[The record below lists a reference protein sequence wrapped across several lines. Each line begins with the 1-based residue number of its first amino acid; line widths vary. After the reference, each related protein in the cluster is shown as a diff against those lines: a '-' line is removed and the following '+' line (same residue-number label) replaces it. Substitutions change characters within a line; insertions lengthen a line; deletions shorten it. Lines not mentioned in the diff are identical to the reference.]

1 MYNLNIND
9 SLKPG
14 LYCVATPIGNLGD
27 ITFRAIYILNKSHI
41 ILSEDTRVS
50 SKLLSKFNIKTK
62 LLSNHKF
69 NEKKNVK
76 NVLNLLRQDKIIS
89 IISDAGTLKRVDYSY
104 IKPDTY
110 IHYQNVRTSAVSAGD
125 AYIQL
130 TSLFDSTYA
139 VYKMFL
145 YNINMS
151 ADSKIRLQLVTGSST
166 LEGDSGD
173 YKYAGNGKNSDGQGS
188 DWSSNS
194 STVIELTGETLRQDA
209 GMIGGIEVTIYDP
222 ADTNLRTRVVMQGG
236 ATRTGNYTY
245 SAFGTAET
253 TFTTAVTGVRVS
265 AETGNFDSLKV
276 KVFGI
281 V

>member
-1 MYNLNIND
+1 DNNTITNIVNAD
-9 SLKPG
+9 IKSSAAIADTKLDTISTAGK
-14 LYCVATPIGNLGD
+14 VALSALEIDGGTDIGADLADADLFIVDDGAGGTNRKVAASRIKTYAGFSVSD
-27 ITFRAIYILNKSHI
+27 ITGATALGA
-41 ILSEDTRVS
+41 EPADTDE
-50 SKLLSKFNIKTK
+50 L
-62 LLSNHKF
+62 
-69 NEKKNVK
+69 
-76 NVLNLLRQDKIIS
+76 

-194 STVIELTGETLRQDA
+194 STLIELTGETLRQDA
-209 GMIGGIEVTIYDP
+209 
-222 ADTNLRTRVVMQGG
+222 
-236 ATRTGNYTY
+236 
-245 SAFGTAET
+245 
-253 TFTTAVTGVRVS
+253 
-265 AETGNFDSLKV
+265 
-276 KVFGI
+276 
-281 V
+281 